1 MFDYEEPPVKLAF
14 GFVSVCALIGF
25 SPNALAWGNKGH
37 ALVNET
43 AADLMTSPAAGFFK
57 AHKTALGRL
66 GNVPDVKWKDPAT
79 YNNEK
84 PLHFFSWDRYSTSG
98 LTGRFDEHLLSHV
111 VRKLGGAFVKENGSA
126 IWRISSIQK
135 KMTEALRAQNWEKAL
150 QMAGVLGHYMGDL
163 AQPMHMSS
171 DYDGQSI
178 GRRGIHRYFETTLVN
193 EAEGHALT
201 RRVLEAGADHRSS
214 LDAGAP
220 DARGPAQ
227 EVTKVAF
234 EQGMASYEELPEVL
248 GHFDE
253 SSQDDDKLTAM
264 AKVRMGQGAA
274 ALAKIWDLAVE
285 ESGITSGFPRGSIGD
300 VADPEW
306 FPLED
311 MPAVQQDN
319 ESRQRNRRD

>member
-1 MFDYEEPPVKLAF
+1 MKFVF
-14 GFVSVCALIGF
+14 GLLSSCALIGF
-25 SPNALAWGNKGH
+25 SSHALAWGNKGH

-43 AADLMTSPAAGFFK
+43 AADLMTSPAAGFFR
-57 AHKTALGRL
+57 AHKPALGRL

-84 PLHFFSWDRYSTSG
+84 ALHFFSWDRYSTAD

-135 KMTEALRAQNWEKAL
+135 KMTEALRAKNWERAL

-193 EAEGHALT
+193 EAEGPVLT
-201 RRVLEAGADHRSS
+201 QRVLEFGAEHRST

-220 DARGPAQ
+220 DSRGPAQ
-227 EVTKVAF
+227 EATSVAF
-234 EQGMASYEELPEVL
+234 EQGMSSYGELPEVL

-253 SSQDDDKLTAM
+253 STQDDEKLTGM
-264 AKVRMGQGAA
+264 LKVRMGHGAA

-285 ESGITSGFPRGSIGD
+285 ESGVTSGFPRENIGQ

-311 MPAVQQDN
+311 MPAGSSEQRPGND
-319 ESRQRNRRD
+319 SRRRGGRE